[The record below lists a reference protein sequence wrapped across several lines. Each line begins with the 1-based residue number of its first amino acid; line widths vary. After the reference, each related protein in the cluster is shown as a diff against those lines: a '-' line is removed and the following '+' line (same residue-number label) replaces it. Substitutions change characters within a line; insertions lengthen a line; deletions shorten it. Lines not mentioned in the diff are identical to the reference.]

1 MDILSYIIGLMNGEK
16 SGNTEGVIVEIDG
29 DKYTYLDSKDDGNI
43 EIKEG

>member
-16 SGNTEGVIVEIDG
+16 SGTAEGVNVEIDG
-29 DKYTYLDSKDDGNI
+29 DKYTYTDTNKDGNI